1 MSAAQFAN
9 GLGSVSLADRQH
21 VNPILQGILYSTDRK
36 AQVAV
41 LQEESRRSSASS
53 STPLTSRKSS
63 LASQKS
69 LLTSRKSSVVSPDTV
84 AHAAYSSEK
93 RRKSS
98 LFGMASFG
106 KNRGV
111 AGVSNI
117 L

>member
-1 MSAAQFAN
+1 MSAQFAN
-9 GLGSVSLADRQH
+9 GLGNVRLVDREH
-21 VNPILQGILYSTDRK
+21 VNPMLQGILYSTDRK

-53 STPLTSRKSS
+53 SASSSPLNSRKN
-63 LASQKS
+63 
-69 LLTSRKSSVVSPDTV
+69 SVVSPDTV
-84 AHAAYSSEK
+84 SLASYSKEK

-111 AGVSNI
+111 AGISHV